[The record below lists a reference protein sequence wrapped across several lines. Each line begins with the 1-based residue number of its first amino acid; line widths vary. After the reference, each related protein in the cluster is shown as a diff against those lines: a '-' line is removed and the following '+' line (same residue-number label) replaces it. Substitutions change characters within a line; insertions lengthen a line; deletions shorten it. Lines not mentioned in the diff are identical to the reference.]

1 MSISSYSVGDGRS
14 TGSGCRGVLW
24 LRLARCLLS
33 VVMLSAVLAVVE
45 PQVASA
51 EPEAVGEPGRVGVDP
66 GALVSEPRDLGS
78 EFAAG
83 VVDEGF
89 SEEELAVLAA
99 GTGAQG
105 GSALVPT
112 RGSSKVER
120 VREVESLR
128 SSYGETF
135 ETADGGLVSDVSLEP
150 KRFRDARTIRRC
162 VAGMRRGTRGCNQ
175 PNRLAAPPAVRRER
189 DHRRRHD
196 LQRSMPEVG

>member
-1 MSISSYSVGDGRS
+1 MVG
-14 TGSGCRGVLW
+14 
-24 LRLARCLLS
+24 
-33 VVMLSAVLAVVE
+33 AVLVVADRE
-45 PQVASA
+45 VVAAEASA
-51 EPEAVGEPGRVGVDP
+51 EPEVVGESGRVGVDP

-135 ETADGGLVSDVSLEP
+135 
-150 KRFRDARTIRRC
+150 RRL
-162 VAGMRRGTRGCNQ
+162 M
-175 PNRLAAPPAVRRER
+175 
-189 DHRRRHD
+189 
-196 LQRSMPEVG
+196 VGW